1 MSKPWYT
8 RLYEYL
14 TAYEPPDDKSE
25 KPEAV
30 VAREKTTPKLVKI
43 KQRVMRKKRA
53 TKK

>member
-1 MSKPWYT
+1 MTKPWYT

-14 TAYEPPDDKSE
+14 TAYDEPPTE

-30 VAREKTTPKLVKI
+30 VARAKTTPKLVKI
-43 KQRVMRKKRA
+43 KQRVMRKRRA